1 MLERTLESPLD
12 GKEIQPV
19 NPKGNQLWILI
30 GSTDTEAEAEAPILW
45 SLFEKDLDAGKN
57 WGQVEKGVTE
67 DENIGWHHH
76 SMDVSLT
83 KLWEIVMDREAWCAA
98 VHGVAKSQT
107 WMSDSMRT
115 TGQNGQIRVTQILI
129 AEIIYVSN
137 YVNKVGKNMV
147 EICSICGLVHVSTDC
162 RPLMASDSFIL
173 MLVIMWIGTGDS
185 ISCFRSMCLGPCVC
199 CDGSVP
205 CMFMLSS

>member
-1 MLERTLESPLD
+1 MNTHWKYWCWSWSWSSSSNTL
-12 GKEIQPV
+12 V
-19 NPKGNQLWILI
+19 
-30 GSTDTEAEAEAPILW
+30 T
-45 SLFEKDLDAGKN
+45 EKDLDAGKN

-76 SMDVSLT
+76 SMNVSLI
-83 KLWEIVMDREAWCAA
+83 KLWEIVMDREAWCAV

-107 WMSDSMRT
+107 WLSDSTRT

-137 YVNKVGKNMV
+137 YVNKVGKIMV
-147 EICSICGLVHVSTDC
+147 GICSICGLVHVSTDC
-162 RPLMASDSFIL
+162 RFLMASDSFIL
-173 MLVIMWIGTGDS
+173 MLLIMWIGTDDS

-199 CDGSVP
+199 CDGSVL